1 MPKPRLTDEQRNER
15 RLAKNAWLREQYAN
29 NPEIRIKKKEKYQ
42 QRKEAA
48 KAYSK
53 ERYYSRC
60 KEMEELRKK
69 VKELEAKAAQ

>member
-1 MPKPRLTDEQRNER
+1 MPRPRLTAEQKDER

-29 NPEIRIKKKEKYQ
+29 NPEVRIKKKEKYQ

-53 ERYYSRC
+53 ERYYCRC

-69 VKELEAKAAQ
+69 VKELEAKVPQ